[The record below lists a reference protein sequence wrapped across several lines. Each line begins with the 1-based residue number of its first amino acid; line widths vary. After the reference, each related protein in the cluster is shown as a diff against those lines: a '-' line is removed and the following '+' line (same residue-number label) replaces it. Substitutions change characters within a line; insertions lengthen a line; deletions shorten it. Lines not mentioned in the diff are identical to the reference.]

1 MNNQGCR
8 VAPLKIEDIPEASVT
23 CIAVH
28 PYNNNTSDQIWNIEL
43 QVGRMQLDTLD
54 ARLEQQEK
62 EEEDRR
68 AGSREEERFR
78 E

>member
-1 MNNQGCR
+1 VNNRGCR

-28 PYNNNTSDQIWNIEL
+28 PYNNNSDQILNIEL

-54 ARLEQQEK
+54 ARLEQQKK
-62 EEEDRR
+62 EEEDPR
-68 AGSREEERFR
+68 AGNREEERFR